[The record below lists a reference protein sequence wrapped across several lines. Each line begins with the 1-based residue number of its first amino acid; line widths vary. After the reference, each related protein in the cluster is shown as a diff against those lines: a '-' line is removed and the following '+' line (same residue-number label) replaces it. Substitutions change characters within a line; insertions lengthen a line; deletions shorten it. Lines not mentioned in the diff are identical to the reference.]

1 MGDAGGPRTRRRLVL
16 VTVLGALVLL
26 VAGWVDARGHGATN
40 AEQAALG
47 RARAHLA
54 AVQRDVGSASASKA
68 AMTAKREQLGVSM
81 VTTQIELGGVN
92 SDLGDTQVHAYLQ
105 GVNIKTLQICLGG
118 VQNAL
123 DALKFT
129 ATAQAAQDI
138 TAVAGPCSQLTGGTS
153 AGLVYPF
160 DFPDPDVILAGST
173 YYAYATNSVAGNIQI
188 IDSTDLTH
196 WTVVGNALP
205 SLPSWATPNLTW
217 APSVALIGGQYEL
230 YYAVDPAGSTTECIS
245 VATAT
250 QPQGPFTDS
259 SSAPLECQ
267 NGLGGSIDPS
277 PFIDANG
284 TVSLVWKSGG
294 PGTSRIWSQ
303 QLAPSGTS
311 FAPGT
316 SPTLLLTPDQS
327 WEGGTVEAPDLVE
340 AGGHYHLFFS
350 GNDWNSAN
358 YAVGVATCAGPLGPC
373 ADASP
378 GPILASGNGMAGPGG
393 ESVFVDGSGSF
404 WMAFHAWVPGA
415 VGFPHSRSLYLRRLD
430 LSGAVPAVAGPGP
443 SAGAPAG

>member
-1 MGDAGGPRTRRRLVL
+1 MGEGRARQGRRRLIAV
-16 VTVLGALVLL
+16 VVLGALVLTAAAWL
-26 VAGWVDARGHGATN
+26 DVRGHGATRS
-40 AEQAALG
+40 EQAAVV
-47 RARAHLA
+47 RAEARLA
-54 AVQRDVGSASASKA
+54 AVQKEVGTATVAKA
-68 AMTAKREQLGVSM
+68 TMTARRAQLGVSM
-81 VTTQIELGGVN
+81 VTTQIKLGGVS
-92 SDLGDTQVHAYLQ
+92 SDLGNTQVHAYLQ

-129 ATAQAAQDI
+129 ATAQAAKDI
-138 TAVAGPCSQLTGGTS
+138 TAVSGPCSQLTGGTA

-160 DFPDPDVILAGST
+160 DFPDPSVIEAGGT

-217 APSVALIGGQYEL
+217 APSVALIGGRYVL
-230 YYAVDPAGSTTECIS
+230 YYAVDPTGSTTECIS

-250 QPQGPFTDS
+250 QPQGPFTDTS
-259 SSAPLECQ
+259 GAPLECQ

-277 PFIDANG
+277 SFIDANG
-284 TVSLVWKSGG
+284 TVYLVWKSGG

-350 GNDWNSAN
+350 GNDWN
-358 YAVGVATCAGPLGPC
+358 L
-373 ADASP
+373 
-378 GPILASGNGMAGPGG
+378 
-393 ESVFVDGSGSF
+393 
-404 WMAFHAWVPGA
+404 
-415 VGFPHSRSLYLRRLD
+415 SLIHI
-430 LSGAVPAVAGPGP
+430 
-443 SAGAPAG
+443 